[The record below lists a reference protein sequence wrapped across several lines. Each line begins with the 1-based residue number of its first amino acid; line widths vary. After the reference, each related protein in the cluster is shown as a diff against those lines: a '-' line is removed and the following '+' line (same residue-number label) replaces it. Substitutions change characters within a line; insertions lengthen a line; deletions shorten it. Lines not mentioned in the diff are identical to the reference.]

1 MKRSNIIIPVLLG
14 LSLQSVLANKNI
26 PQQLPVAPQAV
37 VQQYQTTDSIS
48 RYAKLITIS
57 VTALLLYTT
66 QAFLLGPDQIGMHL
80 CPCPGEPK
88 FTGVRVA
95 AKINELCWCLD

>member
-1 MKRSNIIIPVLLG
+1 MKRNNIIMLVLLG

-26 PQQLPVAPQAV
+26 PQQVLVAPQAV
-37 VQQYQTTDSIS
+37 VQQYQTTDNIS

-57 VTALLLYTT
+57 VTALLLYAT
-66 QAFLLGPDQIGMHL
+66 QALLLAPDEMGMRL
-80 CPCPGEPK
+80 CPCPDNPK
-88 FTGVRVA
+88 FTGIRVA